1 MWVSGR
7 NGKNDEGVALGD
19 VRCDITATEEF
30 FICVEF
36 LIFYSFFKILVDAVM
51 VYLRIDLQG

>member
-1 MWVSGR
+1 M
-7 NGKNDEGVALGD
+7 ALGD
-19 VRCDITATEEF
+19 VRCDITAAEEF

-51 VYLRIDLQG
+51 VYLRIDSQG